1 MSLPGI
7 CTPPCNLTL
16 PLPFLLA
23 NLPRTLALPACF
35 QDQTALSW
43 LTDRFNS
50 NSKKGCGGGR
60 REKVRHLHNN
70 KAIQWA
76 QGDKAA
82 VQERAGKGFDTF
94 ISREVA
100 QIGVYTGGRGYRHDD
115 TK

>member
-1 MSLPGI
+1 M
-7 CTPPCNLTL
+7 LTAE
-16 PLPFLLA
+16 PWADPFPK
-23 NLPRTLALPACF
+23 N
-35 QDQTALSW
+35 TARERH
-43 LTDRFNS
+43 RFFF
-50 NSKKGCGGGR
+50 R
-60 REKVRHLHNN
+60 FIMN